1 MGDHR
6 ENNVQIWTKV
16 GFVLKI
22 DGMSFCLADSV
33 KFELLSS
40 ELAIFAVY
48 VFALYLLPSGP

>member
-16 GFVLKI
+16 GFALKI
-22 DGMSFCLADSV
+22 DGIADSM